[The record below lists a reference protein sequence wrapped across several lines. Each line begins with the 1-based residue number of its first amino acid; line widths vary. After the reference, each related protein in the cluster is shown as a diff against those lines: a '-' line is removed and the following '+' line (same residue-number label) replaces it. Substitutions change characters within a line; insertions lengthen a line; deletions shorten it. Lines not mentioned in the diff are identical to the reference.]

1 MSCELQPTYEQTPVE
16 LLQEIQNSNKYLF
29 HGSSQNLDKLE
40 PRLPKG
46 DMSDEVFNK
55 TESVYATSSAAR
67 AVVSAIMPKDEGS
80 WGTLQD
86 GEGNITLVCSQT
98 VLDQIHPGFVM
109 VLCDRD
115 KAIKDENPVSNQYK
129 YDEAKVPLLT
139 IPVTLEDFKN
149 LGGKIE
155 VI

>member
-67 AVVSAIMPKDEGS
+67 AVAVSYTHL
-80 WGTLQD
+80 TL
-86 GEGNITLVCSQT
+86 
-98 VLDQIHPGFVM
+98 P
-109 VLCDRD
+109 
-115 KAIKDENPVSNQYK
+115 
-129 YDEAKVPLLT
+129 T
-139 IPVTLEDFKN
+139 ILRV
-149 LGGKIE
+149 
-155 VI
+155 